1 MKHNDNQEDKQQ
13 QTNQEENENETKQYT
28 KEEIPSTESIEE
40 NEKAAK
46 EILEKYDRES
56 NFRTRI
62 GKWAWVVTFLGVGLT
77 IFHIYSGYFGTLP
90 SQKQGAVHLGTAL
103 GLIFLLYPAKKGWQH
118 KQNKVPWY
126 DVILAFTAM
135 YVTYHKIIFFD
146 SILQSRISGYSLLDT
161 IISIVAILLLL
172 EATRRTVGIP
182 IVIVA
187 SIMIAYAIFGKYI
200 PTQIL
205 SHPGFSVDRVTT
217 NLWFQESGVF
227 GTPLQISSKFIY
239 LFLFF
244 GVMLIHTRIGQ
255 FFNDLA
261 FALTGRFTGGTAKTA
276 VIASALQGMVSGS
289 SVGNTVA
296 SGSFTIPM
304 MKNSGF
310 KPEFAAGT
318 EASASTGGQIMP
330 PVMGAA
336 AFIMMEYLG
345 VSYGAIM
352 AAALIP
358 AILYFTGIFIGT
370 HFEAKKLGIL
380 GLPKEK
386 LPVLREQML
395 RYGYMLIPLF
405 VIIGTVMIGY
415 TPQRAAIY
423 GIIAA
428 YLVSLVRKESRMS
441 IKKTIYV
448 LEQGARVALPVIAAV
463 ATAGIIAGVVSI
475 TGLGAKFA
483 AGIIALSAGKLF
495 LALFFTMIA
504 CLILG
509 MGLPTT
515 ANYVVTATIAA
526 PALIN
531 GFDIAPIAVHMFVF
545 YFGIVADITPPVC
558 LAAFAGAGIARANPF
573 MSGVAAVK
581 LAIAA
586 FIVPYIFVYN
596 PILVLV
602 DATPFATI
610 IAFVTAIIGMI
621 GVSSGMIGYFRIN
634 SNAWERIA
642 LIFGGI
648 LLIMPDYISAI
659 VGLVIY
665 AIVWFFQ
672 GKRDDSGSNTNKE
685 LKASTT

>member
-1 MKHNDNQEDKQQ
+1 MLIKGGGNMANDKNMTDEQRQAELD
-13 QTNQEENENETKQYT
+13 
-28 KEEIPSTESIEE
+28 
-40 NEKAAK
+40 AK
-46 EILEKYDRES
+46 EMLEKYDRES
-56 NFRTRI
+56 QFRENI
-62 GKWAWVVTFLGVGLT
+62 GKWAWVVTFLGVALT
-77 IFHIYSGYFGTLP
+77 IFHLYVGYFGTLP
-90 SQKQGAVHLGTAL
+90 SQKQGAVHLGTGL
-103 GLIFLLYPAKKGWQH
+103 GLIFLLYPLKSGWQK
-118 KQNKVPWY
+118 KQKTVPWY
-126 DVILAFTAM
+126 DVVLAFTAM

-146 SILQSRISGYSLLDT
+146 SILQSRISGYSLVDT

-172 EATRRTVGIP
+172 EATRRTVGMP

-187 SIMIAYAIFGKYI
+187 TVMICYAMFGNFI
-200 PTQIL
+200 PTKIL
-205 SHPGFSVDRVTT
+205 SHPGFEFDRVTT
-217 NLWFQESGVF
+217 SLWFRESGVF
-227 GTPLQISSKFIY
+227 GTPIQISSKFIY

-304 MKNSGF
+304 MKKSGF

-330 PVMGAA
+330 PIMGAA

-345 VSYGAIM
+345 VSYGVIM
-352 AAALIP
+352 ATAVIP
-358 AILYFTGIFIGT
+358 AVLYFTGIFIGT
-370 HFEAKKLGIL
+370 HFEAKRLGIF
-380 GLPKEK
+380 GLPKSQ
-386 LPVLREQML
+386 LPSLKEQML
-395 RYGYMLIPLF
+395 RYGYMLLPLF
-405 VIIGTVMIGY
+405 VIIGTVMIGF

-423 GIIAA
+423 GILSA
-428 YLVSLVRKESRMS
+428 YLVSLIRKESRLS
-441 IKKTIYV
+441 LRKTIYV
-448 LEQGARVALPVIAAV
+448 FEQGARVALPVIAAV
-463 ATAGIIAGVVSI
+463 ATAGIIAGVVSM

-483 AGIIALSAGKLF
+483 AGIIALSAGHLF

-531 GFDIAPIAVHMFVF
+531 GFDLAPISVHMFVF

-558 LAAFAGAGIARANPF
+558 LAAYAGAGIARANPF
-573 MSGVAAVK
+573 KSGVTAVK

-586 FIVPYIFVYN
+586 FIVPYIFVYS

-602 DATPFATI
+602 DVTAWELI
-610 IAFVTAIIGMI
+610 ISVVTAIIGMVA
-621 GVSSGMIGYFRIN
+621 VSSALIGYFSRK
-634 SNAWERIA
+634 SRVWERLA
-642 LIFGGI
+642 LLIGGL
-648 LLIMPDYISAI
+648 LLIMTGMITNIIGI
-659 VGLVIY
+659 VIIGI
-665 AIVWFFQ
+665 IWFVQ
-672 GKRDDSGSNTNKE
+672 RQRKDDSDQMDRGVTANATV
-685 LKASTT
+685 